1 MLQRCRIARVCA
13 MADSEGAAN
22 PAMAP
27 FSLAIDFA
35 PPNIREIFGNVLNCP
50 PGRMSALMSP
60 HNRVS
65 AHARAYVCITV
76 YVACICN
83 SYKGLSIKYVTLF
96 LDNFSPL
103 LPPVTLCHTSQDPLK
118 YVTHLGTHPPI
129 FSRP

>member
-35 PPNIREIFGNVLNCP
+35 PPNIREILGNVLNCP
-50 PGRMSALMSP
+50 PGRMSALMCP

-65 AHARAYVCITV
+65 GYASAYVCITV

-96 LDNFSPL
+96 LDDFYPL
-103 LPPVTLCHTSQDPLK
+103 APCHTLSHIPGPPPLK
-118 YVTHLGTHPPI
+118 YVTHLGTPPH
-129 FSRP
+129 F